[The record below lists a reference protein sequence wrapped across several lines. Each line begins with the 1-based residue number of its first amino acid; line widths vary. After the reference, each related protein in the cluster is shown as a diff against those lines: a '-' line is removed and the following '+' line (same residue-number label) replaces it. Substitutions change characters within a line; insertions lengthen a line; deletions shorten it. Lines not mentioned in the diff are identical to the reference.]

1 MRARRLP
8 LLASFGQPA
17 RAKRVLLRPGSDALD
32 EPEIVHDAQRAYAEC
47 QHRAEQHVATAPIDG
62 VSTDARPLQVAAK
75 EPAGTPVSEA
85 ARDQV
90 MATVPQ
96 LAAVLIKGIAT
107 QRQRQQRCHLIP
119 VSQTATASVCAR
131 LRAGPGWRPAAAS
144 QGALQVPAG
153 SAATYCAALSLIS
166 GADRMA

>member
-17 RAKRVLLRPGSDALD
+17 RAKRVFLRPGSDALD

-47 QHRAEQHVATAPIDG
+47 QRRAEQHVATAPIDG

-75 EPAGTPVSEA
+75 EPAGTPVPEA

-96 LAAVLIKGIAT
+96 LAAVAADAV
-107 QRQRQQRCHLIP
+107 
-119 VSQTATASVCAR
+119 VSSASVFCKQDELPQELTASIRSCV
-131 LRAGPGWRPAAAS
+131 AA
-144 QGALQVPAG
+144 VE
-153 SAATYCAALSLIS
+153 SAVKS
-166 GADRMA
+166 ADEIIPLVVHPSTP